1 MPEMQIRRARIDP
14 ELDAQ
19 WTTER
24 KFLFQLGLADY
35 LSSTLLEGGESFS
48 RLHEGNSATTAGAVL
63 FVFIK

>member
-1 MPEMQIRRARIDP
+1 MPEMQISRARIDP

-24 KFLFQLGLADY
+24 EFLSQLGLADY
-35 LSSTLLEGGESFS
+35 LGGALFEGGESFS

>member
-24 KFLFQLGLADY
+24 EFLPQLGLADY
-35 LSSTLLEGGESFS
+35 LGGALFEGGESFS

-63 FVFIK
+63 FVFVK